1 MVKWLAPHAA
11 VQAIHG
17 CMVLNGWMGY
27 DNSMPYAQRLRD
39 VIGLEIGDGTPE
51 IMKGVVAREI
61 FGREYIS
68 YR

>member
-1 MVKWLAPHAA
+1 MVPDGVAA
-11 VQAIHG
+11 FDAHYRAGTV
-17 CMVLNGWMGY
+17 
-27 DNSMPYAQRLRD
+27 
-39 VIGLEIGDGTPE
+39 TPE